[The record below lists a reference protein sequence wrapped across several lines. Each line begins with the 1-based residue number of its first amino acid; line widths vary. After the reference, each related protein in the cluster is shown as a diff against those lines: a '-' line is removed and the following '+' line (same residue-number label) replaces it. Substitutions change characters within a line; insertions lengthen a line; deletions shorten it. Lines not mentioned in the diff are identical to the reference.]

1 MSCYCKCLYLLK
13 AFNKFTIKIIKN
25 ILNFFLYF
33 YCIFY
38 CNYIHALALKF
49 IFHSHKNIANKLL
62 NAYTHLYIV
71 YVYVYKL
78 THLQLKLNFY
88 KWLGKIYIPFWQL
101 YIKIPDNIFKQT
113 SEVKQTVTKTHK
125 KMEN

>member
-1 MSCYCKCLYLLK
+1 MYFLLQLYSCSG
-13 AFNKFTIKIIKN
+13 IKV
-25 ILNFFLYF
+25 
-33 YCIFY
+33 
-38 CNYIHALALKF
+38 YISLAQ
-49 IFHSHKNIANKLL
+49 NIANRLL

-71 YVYVYKL
+71 YVHVYKL

-113 SEVKQTVTKTHK
+113 SEVKQTATKTHK
-125 KMEN
+125 KNGKLIIKKK